1 MAHRRGNIHGIIPAA
16 LGIAGLAC
24 GIAVFICLEQS
35 TLGIAVEY
43 IFLVEIGGTTENKFP
58 PVVVARLGEGQLVI
72 LRAALGGDGDVEI
85 GRAAAGKLIR
95 RGGSHPVFKVR
106 QDLAVAALELGG
118 GPCGQVGE
126 RHGEAAVVILLEM
139 GIVCQLAGEGGG
151 FLVKGQGHFGT
162 GGAVL
167 MDGGE
172 GYIAAGEE
180 VARRLEGDGVGLRGG
195 IAVIAHLQGDDGAH
209 LNGDGVLAA
218 ILRAAHID
226 ADAILLVA
234 GGGGDGEGG
243 DALGQNH
250 GIVMH
255 TGGKGGVQLTGA
267 EGDGL
272 QGFVA
277 IPKSTADICTQVAG
291 VLHGDLVPGLQLA
304 VGHGVGG
311 EALTGEPV
319 VEGAHPAGALGGGLL
334 LDAVDFADVAGV
346 RTGLGIAPGRQCVH
360 DAAHHGGVLLECD
373 PLVHQHPLPGCA
385 VGLGPGGVFHRHMD
399 LTCVVVRRQHA
410 RGKQ

>member
-95 RGGSHPVFKVR
+95 RGGSHAVFKVR

-209 LNGDGVLAA
+209 LNGNGILAA

-255 TGGKGGVQLTGA
+255 TGGKGGVQLACA

-277 IPKSTADICTQVAG
+277 IPKSTADVRTQIAG

-304 VGHGVGG
+304 IGHGVGG

-346 RTGLGIAPGRQCVH
+346 RAGLGIAPGRQCVH
-360 DAAHHGGVLLECD
+360 DAAHHGGVILKCD

-410 RGKQ
+410 HGKQ